1 MRSCKSQQCLDLV
14 HNHSSGVPQ
23 AIAGGL
29 PWDHD
34 QTRRNYPKAAVAL
47 IGICGKCME
56 MLCFSRLPEHSL
68 YSSSMCFSDLYAVCR
83 QLFSDHGEKHIEF
96 CQGTGELLQNLRA
109 LKCLKDGGC
118 DTHDLQGTLSCL
130 CRLMKGHCGFTRL
143 QWHLC
148 EHQDKYLNH
157 VHMSSHIIYNNLP
170 STR

>member
-1 MRSCKSQQCLDLV
+1 MEDY
-14 HNHSSGVPQ
+14 
-23 AIAGGL
+23 
-29 PWDHD
+29 HD

-47 IGICGKCME
+47 IGIGGKCYALVAFRSIVFTVL
-56 MLCFSRLPEHSL
+56 LCVSRIFMQSD
-68 YSSSMCFSDLYAVCR
+68 SCF
-83 QLFSDHGEKHIEF
+83 HGEKHIEF

-157 VHMSSHIIYNNLP
+157 VHMSSHIIYKNQP